1 MSPLV
6 GVSWV
11 WPNSGNTCEK
21 IDFIISFSEALSQ
34 HSSIVLSD
42 DAKCAIF
49 YEESSS
55 EEEEEEEE
63 VGGDMYP
70 LEDGE
75 RLASATAGEEEM
87 WD

>member
-1 MSPLV
+1 M
-6 GVSWV
+6 
-11 WPNSGNTCEK
+11 
-21 IDFIISFSEALSQ
+21 
-34 HSSIVLSD
+34 LSD

-63 VGGDMYP
+63 VGGDIYP
-70 LEDGE
+70 LEDGG
-75 RLASATAGEEEM
+75 RLASTTAGEEEM

>member
-1 MSPLV
+1 M
-6 GVSWV
+6 
-11 WPNSGNTCEK
+11 
-21 IDFIISFSEALSQ
+21 
-34 HSSIVLSD
+34 LSD

-70 LEDGE
+70 LEDGG
-75 RLASATAGEEEM
+75 RLASAPAGEEEM

>member
-1 MSPLV
+1 M
-6 GVSWV
+6 
-11 WPNSGNTCEK
+11 WPNSGKDWLYN
-21 IDFIISFSEALSQ
+21 FFSEALSQ

-42 DAKCAIF
+42 DVKCAIF

-55 EEEEEEEE
+55 EEEEEEE

-70 LEDGE
+70 LEDGG

-87 WD
+87 WDWVHTYM

>member
-1 MSPLV
+1 M
-6 GVSWV
+6 
-11 WPNSGNTCEK
+11 
-21 IDFIISFSEALSQ
+21 ISFSEALSQ

-63 VGGDMYP
+63 EVGGDMYP
-70 LEDGE
+70 LEDGG
-75 RLASATAGEEEM
+75 RLASVPAGEEEM